1 MGGLRKYMKITWLT
15 SLIGSLAL
23 IGTPFLSGFYSKDS
37 IIEAAKISHIP
48 GSGFAYFAV
57 LVGVFVTAFYSFRMY
72 FLVFHGKE
80 RWMEAKHEESHH
92 EEDAH
97 SDDHHHGL
105 GPNDV
110 PHEQS
115 WVVTLPLVLLAIP
128 SLAIGYFAIEPM
140 LYGNFFEGVIY
151 VNGHLHPVMHELKE
165 EFHGAFAMAVHSLT
179 TLPFILALLGVIL
192 SWVFYIWL
200 PVIPAWIKARLS
212 WVNYVLENKYGFDRF
227 NEIVFAAGSRF
238 VGSKLW
244 KIGDVQIIDGALV
257 NGTANLIVRFSKR
270 IRRIQSGLIY
280 HYAFAMIIGVFL
292 LLSLFM
298 KV

>member
-1 MGGLRKYMKITWLT
+1 
-15 SLIGSLAL
+15 
-23 IGTPFLSGFYSKDS
+23 
-37 IIEAAKISHIP
+37 
-48 GSGFAYFAV
+48 
-57 LVGVFVTAFYSFRMY
+57 
-72 FLVFHGKE
+72 
-80 RWMEAKHEESHH
+80 
-92 EEDAH
+92 
-97 SDDHHHGL
+97 
-105 GPNDV
+105 
-110 PHEQS
+110 
-115 WVVTLPLVLLAIP
+115 VLLASP